1 MAATIMDYTDIYS
14 LLLGGIVTCL
24 LLLRLAR
31 LLFHTYLNHIRPF
44 LLTRVAYPRYI
55 TYITWTYPL
64 RAIFLTSYIAM
75 TVGFNAIGVHTIS
88 EASSRAAKLS
98 LLNLVPL
105 FICSHE
111 CGAHFLG
118 ISRDI
123 YRILHKIIGIVAFL
137 EAFTHMVLQG
147 VICIVKSQQVNLR
160 DTATVCGVTVRLL
173 L

>member
-1 MAATIMDYTDIYS
+1 MAVTIMDYTEIYS
-14 LLLGGIVTCL
+14 LILGSIVTCL

-55 TYITWTYPL
+55 ASISWTYPL
-64 RAIFLTSYIAM
+64 RAIFLISYIAI
-75 TVGFNAIGVHTIS
+75 TAGFNAIGVHAIS

-118 ISRDI
+118 IPLDI
-123 YRILHKIIGIVAFL
+123 YRILHKIIGTVAFL

-147 VICIVKSQQVNLR
+147 VICVIKSQQVDLR
-160 DTATVCGVTVRLL
+160 DPATVCGVTVCHLN
-173 L
+173 